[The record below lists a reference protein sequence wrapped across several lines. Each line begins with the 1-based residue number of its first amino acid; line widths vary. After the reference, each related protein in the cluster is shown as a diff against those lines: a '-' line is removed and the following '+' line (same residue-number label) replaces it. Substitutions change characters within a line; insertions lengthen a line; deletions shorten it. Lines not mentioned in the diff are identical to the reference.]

1 MTRSPSFFLALA
13 LLAATGTAHA
23 DNDETLAGIALRQPL
38 SLEECPQRQGEYL
51 PDDRSACFKFESGP
65 ARDDA
70 TDEVPRNGR
79 VKVNVALPDRPGFM
93 SGSDATV
100 TLKDGLVQSISVQT
114 HGAGQDMN
122 DLHALQDRF
131 GRTSPRYLSTAQ
143 PYQTYANVRAD
154 WQLGDGVTVYFS
166 SAEFGR
172 YLGLVRMKTEDAPP
186 HEAGIWD

>member
-1 MTRSPSFFLALA
+1 MTRALPVFFALA
-13 LLAATGTAHA
+13 LLAAAGAAHA
-23 DNDETLAGIALRQPL
+23 DTDETLAGIALRQPL
-38 SLEECPQRQGEYL
+38 LLEECPQRQGEYL
-51 PDDRSACFKFESGP
+51 PDDRSTCFQLEPGP
-65 ARDDA
+65 ARDDD
-70 TDEVPRNGR
+70 THPVPRNGR
-79 VKVNVALPDRPGFM
+79 IKVNVALADRPAFM

-114 HGAGQDMN
+114 HGTGQDMN

-131 GRTSPRYLSTAQ
+131 GRTSQRYLSTAQ

-172 YLGLVRMKTEDAPP
+172 YRGLVRMQTQDAPP
-186 HEAGIWD
+186 HQNGMWD